1 MTENLKPRMLSEMR
15 TFSYMSTPDKVLTR
29 QSYLRN
35 LVFLNQMIS
44 TDSFLPQ
51 EQVSK
56 LQEEV
61 HRLKIL
67 IDAIDV
73 ELLYER

>member
-1 MTENLKPRMLSEMR
+1 MTENSETKMLSEMR
-15 TFSYMSTPDKVLTR
+15 TFSNMSTPDKVLTR

-51 EQVSK
+51 EKVSN
-56 LQEEV
+56 LQKEI

-67 IDAIDV
+67 IDVIDS
-73 ELLYER
+73 ELLNE

>member
-1 MTENLKPRMLSEMR
+1 
-15 TFSYMSTPDKVLTR
+15 MSTPDKVLTR

-51 EQVSK
+51 EKVSI
-56 LQEEV
+56 LQNEI

-67 IDAIDV
+67 IDVIDS
-73 ELLYER
+73 ELLNE

>member
-1 MTENLKPRMLSEMR
+1 MTENLGVRKKAEMK
-15 TFSYMSTPDKVLTR
+15 TFSFMSTPDKVLTR

-51 EQVSK
+51 EKVSK
-56 LQEEV
+56 LQKEI

-67 IDAIDV
+67 IDAIDA
-73 ELLYER
+73 ELLNE